1 MNIIING
8 RHMDLTEN
16 LKDYTEEKINRFEK
30 YLANIS
36 EATVTLSV
44 EKYRHKAEALLK
56 INGSMIQAESITS
69 EMYSSIDE
77 VVEKLESQVRK
88 YKEKVVSRRK
98 NMRQQAD
105 SLPEEE
111 SAPMIIKNKSFDIK
125 PMSVEEA
132 AVSMEMMERSFF
144 VFTNASSGDIN
155 VLYQRNDGNL
165 GLIEP
170 AK

>member
-1 MNIIING
+1 
-8 RHMDLTEN
+8 
-16 LKDYTEEKINRFEK
+16 
-30 YLANIS
+30 
-36 EATVTLSV
+36 
-44 EKYRHKAEALLK
+44 
-56 INGSMIQAESITS
+56 
-69 EMYSSIDE
+69 
-77 VVEKLESQVRK
+77 
-88 YKEKVVSRRK
+88 
-98 NMRQQAD
+98 MRQQAD